1 MNSQTDFASKVAP
14 RAEAMKTE
22 KPLEPKEAR
31 QGRLGRPVLYVLLA
45 ALAIAF
51 ALWLPLE
58 WWGRTGEPSNPSPAG
73 VSQTAPA
80 DSGATAPS
88 N

>member
-1 MNSQTDFASKVAP
+1 MNSQTDFANKVAP

-45 ALAIAF
+45 ALAIAL
-51 ALWLPLE
+51 ALWVPLE
-58 WWGRTGEPSNPSPAG
+58 WWGSTEAPSDPSPAG
-73 VSQTAPA
+73 VSQSAPA
-80 DSGATAPS
+80 DSGTTVPS